1 MEKFDQQIG
10 GFKAVTH
17 IFALANSLIAI
28 EWLAPWLRWL
38 NSYQNLNQFE

>member
-17 IFALANSLIAI
+17 IFALANSLVTSD
-28 EWLAPWLRWL
+28 WHHD
-38 NSYQNLNQFE
+38 